1 MSKIPSGLL
10 NPHVSPKDFI
20 KKSEGLLH
28 TGSRLGEEIPK
39 PPPANIITHT
49 EHLQQVVHILGSRL
63 CELRAKLEPLG
74 VNEPTPIAQ
83 ERVNAPK
90 PDVRSGVSHR
100 LRSISGDVDELI
112 AFVNTIIDQVDL
124 PEV

>member
-20 KKSEGLLH
+20 KRSEGLLH
-28 TGSRLGEEIPK
+28 TESPLGEKIPK
-39 PPPANIITHT
+39 PPPANIITHA
-49 EHLQQVVHILGSRL
+49 EQLQQVVHILGSRL

-74 VNEPTPIAQ
+74 VNEPTHVTQ
-83 ERVNAPK
+83 EHVDVPK

-100 LRSISGDVDELI
+100 LRSISGDVDDLI
-112 AFVNTIIDQVDL
+112 AIVNTIIDQVDL